1 MKNLIITWFNC
12 FTNFTLSSADKVT
25 TGTYSFTSFIFKVA
39 PFALIALASVP
50 IAAVVNTQFSI
61 HINESSILQLING
74 ISNDLQKLLKY
85 FSGTAI
91 FIPFF
96 VPFASVLVIR
106 LALYLNEGALSS
118 LVTSALLNIL
128 SLSKPHKL
136 PELSE

>member
-96 VPFASVLVIR
+96 VPFASVSAVR
-106 LALYLNEGALSS
+106 LAFYINKGALVTFALLAISS
-118 LVTSALLNIL
+118 LLKSY
-128 SLSKPHKL
+128 KL
-136 PELSE
+136 PEVSD